1 MRRRLVFTLITIL
14 LFAMSAWASNHYFT
28 LVIDPGHG
36 GKDHGAP
43 GSFSKEKDLTL
54 KFALAF
60 GRIIEQNCPDVKV
73 VFTRKIDTF
82 LTLAD
87 RAALANRCKGDLF
100 VSVHINAVEGSR
112 NARGYQTY
120 TLGRS
125 LRNGNSEGIR
135 QNLEVAKR
143 ENSVIYLEKDYRRT
157 YKGFDPNSAESDIMF
172 EFVQDKNREHSVELA
187 KFLQSEI
194 CAATGRSNSGAHQDN
209 LAVLRLT
216 SMPGCLMEL
225 GFISTPDE
233 EQYLNSDEALRAYS
247 RGFLNAFKR
256 YKGRHDNN
264 IVVPYKPSGNE
275 EERTLPSIVPDDYK
289 QNEPQP
295 MPPPIENNEQ
305 RGDGTVS
312 DMPQVETSGNVGINS
327 DWPQFKIQ
335 IFVSKLVLNQ
345 GCSQFK
351 GLDVIE
357 SYREGDLIK
366 YTYGSSKDFY
376 EICRIR
382 RRILDKFPDAFVIA
396 FKHGK
401 RMNINQAIQEFK
413 LNRNK

>member
-1 MRRRLVFTLITIL
+1 MVILLPMLMLATSVWAANNYFTLI
-14 LFAMSAWASNHYFT
+14 
-28 LVIDPGHG
+28 IDPGHG

-60 GRIIEQNCPDVKV
+60 GRVIEQNCPDVKV
-73 VFTRKIDTF
+73 VFTRKTDTY
-82 LTLAD
+82 LTLAN

-100 VSVHINAVEGSR
+100 VSVHINAVDGSR
-112 NARGYQTY
+112 NAHGYQTY

-157 YKGFDPNSAESDIMF
+157 YKGFDPNSVESDIMF
-172 EFVQDKNREHSVELA
+172 EFIQDKNRERSVELA
-187 KFLQSEI
+187 KLLQNEV
-194 CAATGRSNSGAHQDN
+194 CAATGRVNGGAHQDN

-256 YKGRHDNN
+256 YKGRYDNK
-264 IVVPYKPSGNE
+264 IVVPYKPSGSE
-275 EERTLPSIVPDDYK
+275 EERTIPSIVPDDYK
-289 QNEPQP
+289 QKEPQTI
-295 MPPPIENNEQ
+295 PPPTDNNET
-305 RGDGTVS
+305 RGDGTVADS
-312 DMPQVETSGNVGINS
+312 PQIEPPGDAETGS
-327 DWPQFKIQ
+327 DWPLFKIQ
-335 IFVSKLVLNQ
+335 VFVSKLVLNQ

-396 FKHGK
+396 FKHGEK
-401 RMNINQAIQEFK
+401 MNINQAVQEFK
-413 LNRNK
+413 QNRNK